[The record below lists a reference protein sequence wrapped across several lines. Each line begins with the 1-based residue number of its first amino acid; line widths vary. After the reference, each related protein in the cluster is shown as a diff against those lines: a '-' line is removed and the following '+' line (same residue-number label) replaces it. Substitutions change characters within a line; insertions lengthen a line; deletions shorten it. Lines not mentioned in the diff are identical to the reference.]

1 MIVAPTPSNSPV
13 ANAEANGMNPS
24 EFDYLERPKQFE
36 RNDFWRQVRRTVN
49 GQPVSDAQIQLIAE
63 QIRQGLGL
71 QSGDSLLDVGCGNG
85 ALTAW
90 FETSVD
96 TTLGVDRSAYLIDI
110 AKQHF
115 ESPRLRFAELSIEQ
129 MIAGGLQS
137 RHNKALLYGVSS
149 YLSDELLEALVR
161 WYFEDSD
168 GCLFIGNVR
177 DERHANEFYK
187 QAKSAQELGDHT
199 TSIGKWRTQDWFVQ
213 LAQQLGLRAAFM
225 KMPPAFYLS
234 SYYFDVVLTRR

>member
-1 MIVAPTPSNSPV
+1 MVVSSSTTGVAAQPEV
-13 ANAEANGMNPS
+13 HGMNPS

-49 GQPVSDAQIQLIAE
+49 GQPISDEQIQLIVE
-63 QIRQGLGL
+63 QVRHGLDL
-71 QSGDSLLDVGCGNG
+71 QAGDRLLDIGCGNG
-85 ALTAW
+85 ALTAC
-90 FETSVD
+90 FETGVEA
-96 TTLGVDRSAYLIDI
+96 TLGVDYSAYLIDV

-129 MIAGGLQS
+129 MITGRLQ
-137 RHNKALLYGVSS
+137 RDHDKALLYGVSS
-149 YLSDELLEALVR
+149 YVSDDLLKALIC
-161 WYFEDSD
+161 WYFGDHD

-177 DERHANEFYK
+177 DERHATAFYK
-187 QAKSAQELGDHT
+187 QTKSAQELGDHT

-213 LAQQLGLRAAFM
+213 LAQVLGLRAAFM

-234 SYYFDVVLTRR
+234 TYYFDVVLTRP